1 MRMRM
6 RMRMRM
12 LLMLLMLRPAVQGC
26 GDGPGFDA
34 PPAPQLARVAA
45 Q

>member
-1 MRMRM
+1 
-6 RMRMRM
+6 MRM
-12 LLMLLMLRPAVQGC
+12 LMLMLMLRPAVQGHS
-26 GDGPGFDA
+26 DGPGFDA

>member
-1 MRMRM
+1 M
-6 RMRMRM
+6 
-12 LLMLLMLRPAVQGC
+12 LMLMLMLRPAVQGC
-26 GDGPGFDA
+26 GDGRGFDA